1 MSSLNYAPF
10 KQNKTSYV
18 WTKVSPETNNINV
31 NVHNYKGNTKKS
43 VYTWNNLEYPKN
55 YTQNVNGSKKN
66 HDLDRMMKICSY
78 QNM

>member
-1 MSSLNYAPF
+1 MSSINYAPF
-10 KQNKTSYV
+10 NSNECSYQ

-31 NVHNYKGNTKKS
+31 NVHNSKGTTNKS
-43 VYTWNNLEYPKN
+43 VYLWNNLEYPKN
-55 YTQNVNGSKKN
+55 YAVNMNGSNKN